1 VSRGRREPFQGV
13 HRFKA
18 FNSPVDGNCAAR
30 PERGG
35 DMKKIL
41 ALSVMAV
48 LCAVVV
54 LAGDEKMGDKKM
66 MGGKT
71 MEGTISKM
79 DAAGKMMMVKD
90 SAGKETAVYWNDTTK
105 VAGDAMKEGS
115 MVHWKGMEK
124 DGKMWATWVHVGEMK
139 HKM

>member
-1 VSRGRREPFQGV
+1 
-13 HRFKA
+13 
-18 FNSPVDGNCAAR
+18 
-30 PERGG
+30 
-35 DMKKIL
+35 MKKIL
-41 ALSVMAV
+41 ALSVVAV

-66 MGGKT
+66 GDGKT

-79 DAAGKMMMVKD
+79 DTAGKMMMVKD
-90 SAGKETAVYWNDTTK
+90 SAGKEMAIYWNDTTK
-105 VAGDAMKEGS
+105 VAGDPMKEGAL
-115 MVHWKGMEK
+115 VHWKGAEK